1 MKHRLESRLGHF
13 DPVLVLLLIAAMVI
27 NIFAAGRLKPP
38 ESQPAA
44 EPGELTAA
52 AAEAGTAAAD
62 TAAEEEIPEEEVPD
76 AADGTEADE
85 PAAADSA
92 AA

>member
-27 NIFAAGRLKPP
+27 NIFAVGRLRPP
-38 ESQPAA
+38 EIQAAA
-44 EPGELTAA
+44 ETAEETAA
-52 AAEAGTAAAD
+52 ATEAD
-62 TAAEEEIPEEEVPD
+62 PAAEEEVPEQETPD
-76 AADGTEADE
+76 AADGSEADE

-92 AA
+92 TA